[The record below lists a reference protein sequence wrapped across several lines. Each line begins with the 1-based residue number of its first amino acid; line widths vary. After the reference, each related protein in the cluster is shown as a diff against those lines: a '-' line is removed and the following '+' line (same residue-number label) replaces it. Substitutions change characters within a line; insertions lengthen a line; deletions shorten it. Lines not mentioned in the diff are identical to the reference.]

1 MPRKTISI
9 TSEFEQ
15 AVEDYRLKENL
26 PSWSAAIIQLA
37 KIALEWEGV
46 ARNQWGG
53 KREEAVEIVRFLSS
67 MKPEQEQAWLEAN
80 EG

>member
-1 MPRKTISI
+1 MSRKTLSI

-15 AVEDYRLKENL
+15 AVEDYRLKEDL
-26 PSWSAAIIQLA
+26 PSWSAAITQLA

-53 KREEAVEIVRFLSS
+53 ERKNAGAIIRHLDQ
-67 MKPEQEQAWLEAN
+67 MTPEQEQAWLEEN